1 MPPRSTR
8 KRTPSA
14 KRVEAIDPNP
24 RARSSPPA
32 RPKPSKRRR
41 RDTDTSTAVNSPAT
55 PSNSAAVQGPNAM
68 LSMMQTMMDTM
79 SSLADSVNK
88 AANSITDLVGNFS
101 GSTQRTETGPAD
113 QAAGSVVQAMDS
125 CRTENAPTV
134 SLPADTEAADPPTQ
148 REDYGIEAIM
158 TKHINSLTDNVT
170 HGNDFVSVALPLDA
184 LVSDR
189 IKAKIWADKFVDLA
203 ILLEGEPVPESYSL
217 AINPGVSGSVSLVP
231 NTTVRKIDSLPR
243 WISAFQIFMT
253 IYCQKKPSE
262 FAELLV
268 YQNLVKKLAAKGG
281 NWARYDTHFR
291 KLKRAKQFAWNLTQW
306 ELWADCSP
314 SRYDDNRIRPMSGR
328 TGTPTGYCAR
338 FHTTGKCTFR
348 SCRYNHKCYK
358 CNSSGHPAS
367 RCQGRSFKT
376 QNQTTRNQSYSIQ
389 QTHQPKQNQPS
400 NRDNHPGQGRQT
412 GSVASGVQ
420 PQQK

>member
-8 KRTPSA
+8 KRTPST

-24 RARSSPPA
+24 RTSSSQPA

-41 RDTDTSTAVNSPAT
+41 RDTDISTAVNSPAT
-55 PSNSAAVQGPNAM
+55 PSNNAASQGPNAM

-101 GSTQRTETGPAD
+101 GSTQRTETGTAD

-125 CRTENAPTV
+125 CRTENTPTV

-158 TKHINSLTDNVT
+158 AKHINTLTDNVT
-170 HGNDFVSVALPLDA
+170 HGNDFVSVALPLHA

-189 IKAKIWADKFVDLA
+189 IKAKILADEFVDLA

-217 AINPGVSGSVSLVP
+217 AINPGVSSSVSLVP
-231 NTTVRKIDSLPR
+231 NTTVRKIDSLPS

-253 IYCQKKPSE
+253 I
-262 FAELLV
+262 
-268 YQNLVKKLAAKGG
+268 
-281 NWARYDTHFR
+281 DMHFC

-314 SRYDDNRIRPMSGR
+314 SRYDDNRIRPLSGR
-328 TGTPTGYCAR
+328 AGTPTGYCAR
-338 FHTTGKCTFR
+338 FHTTGKCSFR

-358 CNSSGHPAS
+358 CNSSGNPAS
-367 RCQGRSFKT
+367 RYQGRSFKT
-376 QNQTTRNQSYSIQ
+376 QNQTSRNQSYSIQ
-389 QTHQPKQNQPS
+389 QTHQPKQNQQS

-412 GSVASGVQ
+412 GSVASGVH
-420 PQQK
+420 PQQN